1 MVLHILKVGH
11 NMTGFVYKW
20 TKITSVFAIKG
31 CEHIENG
38 IIKQDDLMQTVWT
51 PLNFECPPVNF
62 LLRKNHEHELHM
74 TNTFFNL
81 VKEDWLKI
89 LKLPNYKWVEISF
102 DDDTK
107 IQSCFLATINPN
119 PKTSSTFLSDS
130 TTEDEGVFQ
139 L

>member
-1 MVLHILKVGH
+1 
-11 NMTGFVYKW
+11 MTGFVYKW

-74 TNTFFNL
+74 TNTCL
-81 VKEDWLKI
+81 LYTSPSPRD
-89 LKLPNYKWVEISF
+89 VEESRM
-102 DDDTK
+102 
-107 IQSCFLATINPN
+107 P
-119 PKTSSTFLSDS
+119 SSA
-130 TTEDEGVFQ
+130 
-139 L
+139 